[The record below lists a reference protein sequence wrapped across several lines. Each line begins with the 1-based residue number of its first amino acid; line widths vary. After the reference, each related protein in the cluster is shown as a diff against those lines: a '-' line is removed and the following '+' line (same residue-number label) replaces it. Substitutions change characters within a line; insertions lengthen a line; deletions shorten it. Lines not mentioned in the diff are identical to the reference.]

1 MSGKF
6 VGKLSDGGE
15 LTLSVS
21 EQEITDK
28 AKDVAEWMLKNGYA
42 SSVSQS
48 VMPDDF
54 SETYHSPQFSATAIT
69 PSQEHRMDHV
79 REHMQEELDFL
90 IETSDIVTYPNE
102 SAYRTPSEALNS
114 VERNGLRLEVEA
126 FAEDED
132 MPHRAK
138 EELPFGGYIDNR
150 EEVEE
155 KLRYLDD
162 CLQNISSW
170 NEIEINGYVH
180 HYFSGLKGEPT
191 PKEAIEDIENGI
203 SLYAE
208 VNSED
213 QFYMKAGYLRPN
225 VANGEH
231 GGSSIER
238 PFFGYYIAQNPKSEN
253 GADEAREIADM
264 LHEDFDQT

>member
-6 VGKLSDGGE
+6 VGKLSDGNE
-15 LTLSVS
+15 LSLNVS
-21 EQEITDK
+21 EQGITDD

-42 SSVSQS
+42 SSITES
-48 VMPDDF
+48 VMDNEF
-54 SETYHSPQFSATAIT
+54 SEVYHSPQFSATAIT

-79 REHMQEELDFL
+79 REYMQNELDAL
-90 IETSDIVTYPNE
+90 IETSDVVTYPNE
-102 SAYRTPSEALNS
+102 SAYRTPSEALDS

-138 EELPFGGYIDNR
+138 EELPFGGNIDNR
-150 EEVEE
+150 NRVEN
-155 KLRYLDD
+155 KLRSLDE

-170 NEIEINGYVH
+170 NNVEINGYVH
-180 HYFSGLKGEPT
+180 HYFSGLEGEPT
-191 PKEAIEDIENGI
+191 PEKAIEDIENGI
-203 SLYAE
+203 SVYAE
-208 VNSED
+208 INGED

-238 PFFGYYIAQNPKSEN
+238 PFFGYYVAPNPKSET
-253 GADEAREIADM
+253 GADEAREIADI
-264 LHEDFDQT
+264 LHENFD